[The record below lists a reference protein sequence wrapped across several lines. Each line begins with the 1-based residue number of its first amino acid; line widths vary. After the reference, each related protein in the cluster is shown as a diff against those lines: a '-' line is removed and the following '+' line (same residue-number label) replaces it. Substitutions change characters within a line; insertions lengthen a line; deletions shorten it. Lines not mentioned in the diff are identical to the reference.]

1 MKPQLLLSKSKG
13 QKIFSEGGS
22 SILPID
28 SKNSRLNQ
36 GTIKFL
42 EW

>member
-1 MKPQLLLSKSKG
+1 MKQQILVSKTG
-13 QKIFSEGGS
+13 EQKIFSEGGS

-28 SKNSRLNQ
+28 IKNSRLNQ